1 MAKTANIMT
10 RVDPQV
16 KEQAESV
23 LEQLGLSM
31 SSAMEIYLRQ
41 IVLQRKI
48 PFEMKLPARKPLAL
62 GSLSEEE
69 LNGLMAQSLKS
80 YEEGRCQSA
89 ENAFASIRRAMNYE

>member
-10 RVDPQV
+10 RIDPQI
-16 KEQAESV
+16 KEEAEMV

-48 PFEMKLPARKPLAL
+48 PFEMKLPARKPVSL
-62 GSLSEEE
+62 GAISEEKF
-69 LNGLMAQSLKS
+69 NDLMSKSITS
-80 YEEGRCQSA
+80 YEEGNCKPA
-89 ENAFASIRRAMNYE
+89 EKTFADIRKVMKYD